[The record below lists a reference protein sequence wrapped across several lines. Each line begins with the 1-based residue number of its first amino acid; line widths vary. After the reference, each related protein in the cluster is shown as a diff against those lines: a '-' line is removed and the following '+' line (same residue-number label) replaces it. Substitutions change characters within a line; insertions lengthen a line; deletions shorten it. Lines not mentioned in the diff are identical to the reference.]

1 MFSEL
6 QALRATTCLSS
17 GFMTTVINI
26 IIRAG
31 TIFLQH
37 PVPVPFI
44 ISVFQMNTGTASS
57 QQSLT
62 CIVCRKLFVIGRYLR
77 CRTHILVQILHI
89 GYFISPTFSKDTGRM
104 GRKNYLAIFI
114 QPSKCIKQLL
124 LPTNM

>member
-17 GFMTTVINI
+17 GFTTTVINI

-31 TIFLQH
+31 TIFCNILSQYH
-37 PVPVPFI
+37 
-44 ISVFQMNTGTASS
+44 SS
-57 QQSLT
+57 SLFPNEYWHGIFST
-62 CIVCRKLFVIGRYLR
+62 EPDLHSLSQVVCNRPLFEI
-77 CRTHILVQILHI
+77 RTHILIQILHI